1 MSKIRIRKLEDFV
14 KNTEFSSKP
23 LRLNVCSVIEDR
35 RGFAE
40 SHLAILKANSGKKLV
55 MPYYE
60 RLVLFYELIK
70 AGK

>member
-1 MSKIRIRKLEDFV
+1 MSKIRIRELEDFV

-40 SHLAILKANSGKKLV
+40 SHLAVLKSGKKLV

-60 RLVLFYELIK
+60 RLVLLYELIK